1 MNIKIRH
8 DVSHVGRYLS
18 LMRRLFLY
26 MLLLLQQVI
35 KSEKMLKWAKS
46 RRKRKSPNSKCDDF
60 SSISS
65 LIARNLTLRAA
76 PPRKIPRNFFPQNF
90 SLNVFAL
97 STSEN
102 ELQPKDQITPL
113 SYFQEDESTRAW
125 GDELSGDLLY
135 TIILRRVRYSK
146 NSDEG
151 LQWETQKVKLY
162 YVKSVLVTFSAN

>member
-1 MNIKIRH
+1 MLVVIR
-8 DVSHVGRYLS
+8 LS
-18 LMRRLFLY
+18 CGSFFLY
-26 MLLLLQQVI
+26 MLLLQQVI
-35 KSEKMLKWAKS
+35 KSQSMLKWAKT
-46 RRKRKSPNSKCDDF
+46 RRKRKSPKTDDF

-65 LIARNLTLRAA
+65 LIAQNLTLRSA
-76 PPRKIPRNFFPQNF
+76 PPRKIPRFPPF
-90 SLNVFAL
+90 SLFAF

-102 ELQPKDQITPL
+102 ELQPKEITPL

-151 LQWETQKVKLY
+151 LQWETQKV
-162 YVKSVLVTFSAN
+162 N

>member
-1 MNIKIRH
+1 MNIEKKNESCRSLSG
-8 DVSHVGRYLS
+8 SHAA
-18 LMRRLFLY
+18 LF
-26 MLLLLQQVI
+26 LLQQVI
-35 KSEKMLKWAKS
+35 KSERMLKWARNP
-46 RRKRKSPNSKCDDF
+46 RRKRKSPKSDDF

-65 LIARNLTLRAA
+65 LIAQNLTLRAA
-76 PPRKIPRNFFPQNF
+76 PPRKIPRFKKTL
-90 SLNVFAL
+90 SLFAL

-102 ELQPKDQITPL
+102 ELQPKDSQITPL

-151 LQWETQKVKLY
+151 LQWETQKVNNLIK
-162 YVKSVLVTFSAN
+162 